1 MTMYTI
7 YGRPKVGKTTL
18 ALNGTNPRD
27 TLVINADCG
36 LTAIDTTGMTIW
48 DDVSSTTLAKRLSQK
63 DLRPFRRIVV
73 DTATSLYES
82 LLLEAAGGRA
92 PNQGTYGQANTI
104 LGQILRQL
112 RSTRADV
119 IIICQE
125 KVVKPTEDWAPEDDE
140 EESVASVAPDLPP
153 GASKTLLAMSDVIGR
168 LYTVHTANGVK
179 RKLWLTPTPGVVAGS
194 RSAKAYPGSLTSPT
208 LAKLKNA
215 LGYTK

>member
-18 ALNGTNPRD
+18 ALNRTNPRE
-27 TLVINADCG
+27 TLIIDADCG
-36 LTAIDTTGMTIW
+36 LTAIDTAGMTVW
-48 DDVSSTTLAKRLSQK
+48 DDVSSTTLAKRLNQK
-63 DLRPFRRIVV
+63 DLRPFRRVVV

-92 PNQGTYGQANTI
+92 PNQGTYGQANTV

-112 RSTRADV
+112 RSIRADV
-119 IIICQE
+119 IVTCQE

-168 LYTVHTANGVK
+168 LYTASTANGPK
-179 RKLWLTPTPGVVAGS
+179 RKLWITPTPGVVAGA
-194 RSAKAYPGSLTSPT
+194 RSAKIYPDSITSPT
-208 LAKLKNA
+208 LAKIKSV

>member
-7 YGRPKVGKTTL
+7 YGRPKVGKTTFALHGADPSKTL
-18 ALNGTNPRD
+18 AID
-27 TLVINADCG
+27 ADCG
-36 LTAIDTTGMTIW
+36 LTAIDTTGMTVW
-48 DDVSSTTLAKRLSQK
+48 EDVSSTTLAKRLSQK
-63 DLRPFRRIVV
+63 DLRPFRRVVV

-82 LLLEAAGGRA
+82 LLLEAAGGRT
-92 PNQGTYGQANTI
+92 PNQGTYGQANTT

-140 EESVASVAPDLPP
+140 EESVASVTPDLPP

-168 LYTVHTANGVK
+168 LYIAQTSNGPK
-179 RKLWLTPTPGVVAGS
+179 RKLWVTPTPGIVAGA
-194 RSAKAYPGSLTSPT
+194 RSAKTTPDSIMTPT
-208 LAKLKNA
+208 LAKLKA
-215 LGYTK
+215 TLGYK

>member
-7 YGRPKVGKTTL
+7 YGRPKVGKTTF
-18 ALNGTNPRD
+18 ALNGTDPLK
-27 TLVINADCG
+27 TLVIDADCG
-36 LTAIDTTGMTIW
+36 LTAIDTTGMTILE
-48 DDVSSTTLAKRLSQK
+48 DVSSTTLSKRLTQK

-112 RSTRADV
+112 RSSRADV

-140 EESVASVAPDLPP
+140 EESVASVAPGLPP
-153 GASKTLLAMSDVIGR
+153 GAGKTLLAMSDVIGR
-168 LYTVHTANGVK
+168 MYIAQTVGGPK
-179 RKLWLTPTPGVVAGS
+179 RKLWITPTPGVVAGA
-194 RSAKAYPGSLTSPT
+194 RSAKATPDSIVTPSLT
-208 LAKLKNA
+208 KLKNT
-215 LGYTK
+215 LGYK

>member
-18 ALNGTNPRD
+18 ALNGTDPFK
-27 TLVINADCG
+27 TLILDADCG
-36 LTAIDTTGMTIW
+36 LTAIDTTGMTVW
-48 DDVSSTTLAKRLSQK
+48 EDVSSTTLAKRLNQK

-82 LLLEAAGGRA
+82 LLMEAAGGRT
-92 PNQGTYGQANTI
+92 PNQGTYGQANTT

-168 LYTVHTANGVK
+168 LYTANTASGPK
-179 RKLWLTPTPGVVAGS
+179 RKLWLTPTPGVVAGA
-194 RSAKAYPGSLTSPT
+194 RSAKIYPDSITSPT
-208 LAKLKNA
+208 LAKIKNV